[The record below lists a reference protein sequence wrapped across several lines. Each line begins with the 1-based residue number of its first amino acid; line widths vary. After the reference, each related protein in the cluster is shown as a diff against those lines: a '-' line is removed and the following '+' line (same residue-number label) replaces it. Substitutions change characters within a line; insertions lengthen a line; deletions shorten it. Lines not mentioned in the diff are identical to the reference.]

1 MSTDPLIIENADV
14 KRAKESPEA
23 ICPACGSADIRPLP
37 ELADR
42 SMLSDGRIVPLA
54 LRRHAC
60 CACGLAAHAVPP
72 SAEVTR
78 TFFASGYDLYAH
90 PAGNKFERE
99 RQRRYAAWI
108 SSLGDSSGPRT
119 VFEIGCGNGSLLIE
133 LQSIWPSASFAGV
146 EPAAVAAGHARQA
159 GFAVAQGFLESGT
172 GPENAA
178 DLVLSVNVLEHASDP
193 ARFLQYFRD
202 RMAASG
208 RGIIICPDGDL
219 PSSELLIFDHLH
231 SFTEGALSRFIA
243 AAGLKLIRHAKAP
256 AGLAGFQAAV
266 VQREVETLQ
275 NNLQSRTETVLRD
288 TVVEVVK
295 DRQATIQRLYA
306 DVTPEKTEKIT
317 ALLLAEGQRRVGK
330 LTEVVVA
337 PYEQALQKMVADLER
352 IRETEPV
359 VGNGHPTSDD
369 VAAVL
374 FKLAEEQ
381 FNAQSVSA
389 RESVHTAQQFAE
401 AK

>member
-1 MSTDPLIIENADV
+1 
-14 KRAKESPEA
+14 
-23 ICPACGSADIRPLP
+23 
-37 ELADR
+37 
-42 SMLSDGRIVPLA
+42 
-54 LRRHAC
+54 
-60 CACGLAAHAVPP
+60 
-72 SAEVTR
+72 
-78 TFFASGYDLYAH
+78 
-90 PAGNKFERE
+90 
-99 RQRRYAAWI
+99 
-108 SSLGDSSGPRT
+108 LGDSSGPRT

-266 VQREVETLQ
+266 VQRDGPIDPIPAGATRSALS
-275 NNLQSRTETVLRD
+275 LFDARSRFLLAWRALDDLLAARGADAAELICFGIGECAQLLRAYAPRLWTKVTAFTVDAGTGFFDGRPVLDYAALRPAPGRIILPAVRHD
-288 TVVEVVK
+288 LHP
-295 DRQATIQRLYA
+295 AIYQRLRNDGHEFVA
-306 DVTPEKTEKIT
+306 WND
-317 ALLLAEGQRRVGK
+317 LLPA
-330 LTEVVVA
+330 
-337 PYEQALQKMVADLER
+337 
-352 IRETEPV
+352 
-359 VGNGHPTSDD
+359 
-369 VAAVL
+369 
-374 FKLAEEQ
+374 
-381 FNAQSVSA
+381 
-389 RESVHTAQQFAE
+389 
-401 AK
+401 